1 MKNSSCIIQFVRY
14 TSSCFY
20 YAIKITDYLLRP
32 INSGYTRI
40 NSAQLPLTF
49 THRLFQ
55 LNTNKV
61 YKVKDISM

>member
-1 MKNSSCIIQFVRY
+1 MKNSSCIIQFVHY
-14 TSSCFY
+14 TSSSFY

-40 NSAQLPLTF
+40 NSAQLPLTLH
-49 THRLFQ
+49 TGCFQ